1 MPLEANK
8 RGMISACPICGADA
22 ERFLVREMVPAN
34 QNMLLT
40 SRDLARSVKRG
51 TLSLHACI
59 GCGFVFNA
67 AFRDD
72 LMDYGAAY
80 ENTQTA
86 SDAFSSYLDE
96 RVARVVGKCAAR
108 LKTVVEVGC
117 GKGVF
122 LSRLVDAAPGSTG
135 YGFDTSYE
143 GPDSASGGRLRFFK
157 HYFGADY
164 APEPVDAVVCR
175 HVIEHIADP
184 IAFLGSLRAVLENP
198 ATTLFVETPCVDWIV
213 RNQVVWDFF
222 YEHCSY
228 FNPRSLERAFARA
241 GFDVAGVRHVFSGQ
255 YLWLEASPGTARREM
270 PPDDGAVLQRCK
282 EFAESQTAAVKEW
295 IERLVSMRR
304 SGKLAIWGAGAKGV
318 TFAGLV
324 DPQGELIDCVIDV
337 NPRKQGCYIPG
348 TGHPIVG
355 PQDLA
360 AREISA
366 AVLMNPNYRGE
377 NEAILARLSISVN
390 LVEG

>member
-1 MPLEANK
+1 MPLEAK
-8 RGMISACPICGADA
+8 VRGMISACPVCGADA
-22 ERFLVREMVPAN
+22 ERFLVRERVPAN

-40 SRDLARSVKRG
+40 SRDLARHVTRG

-59 GCGFVFNA
+59 NCGFVFNA
-67 AFRDD
+67 AFREEF
-72 LMDYGAAY
+72 LDYGASY

-96 RVARVVGKCAAR
+96 RVARVIGQCAAR
-108 LKTVVEVGC
+108 LETAVEVGC

-122 LSRLVDAAPGSTG
+122 LSRLVEAAPGSTG

-143 GPDSASGGRLRFFK
+143 GPESASDGQLRFFK
-157 HYFGADY
+157 HYFGAGY
-164 APEPVDAVVCR
+164 VAEPVDAVVCR

-184 IAFLGSLRAVLENP
+184 VAFLRSLRSVLENP
-198 ATTLFVETPCVDWIV
+198 ATTIFFETPCVDWIL

-228 FNPRSLERAFARA
+228 FNPHSLERAFARA
-241 GFDVAGVRHVFSGQ
+241 GFHVTGVRHVFNGQ
-255 YLWLEASPGTARREM
+255 YLWLEAAPGTARREM
-270 PPDDGAVLQRCK
+270 PSDEGAVLQRCRA
-282 EFAESQTAAVKEW
+282 FADAQAAAVKAW
-295 IERLVSMRR
+295 IDRLIEMRR
-304 SGKLAIWGAGAKGV
+304 AGKLAIWGAGAKGV

-324 DPQGELIDCVIDV
+324 DPNGELIDCVVDV
-337 NPRKQGCYIPG
+337 NPRKQGCFIPG

-355 PQDLA
+355 PHDLA

-366 AVLMNPNYRGE
+366 AVLMNPNYRSE
-377 NEAILARLSISVN
+377 NEAILARLGAS
-390 LVEG
+390 LVFVGG